1 MKLSYLDIETGGPNP
16 NHALLQISGAIE
28 IDWEIKEKF
37 NFFLKPYPDDP
48 EITKE
53 ASDKHGITDEY
64 ILNNPQKFEEPLI
77 VYNKL
82 IQLLDKYVNKFDKL
96 DKFNLVGFNII
107 GFDDPALRRFFERNG
122 NQYYGSYFWYPP
134 IDVMAIYGADWAPYR
149 NRLPNFQ
156 LLTVA
161 KAAGVKVDESQ
172 LHDGL
177 YDVKITRELFI
188 RRYRQISGEASK

>member
-1 MKLSYLDIETGGPNP
+1 MKLAYLDTETGGPNP

-37 NFFLKPYPDDP
+37 NFFLRPYPDDP

-53 ASDKHGITDEY
+53 ASDKHGITKEV
-64 ILNNPQKFEEPLI
+64 ILNHPEKFEDPLS

-82 IQLLDKYVNKFDKL
+82 IRLLDKYVNKFDKL

-107 GFDDPALRRFFERNG
+107 GFDDPVLRRFFERNN

-149 NRLPNFQ
+149 SRLPNFQ

-161 KAAGVKVDESQ
+161 RAAGVNVDESK
-172 LHDGL
+172 LHDGI
-177 YDVKITRELFI
+177 YDIKITRELFI
-188 RRYRQISGEASK
+188 RRYRQVSGENR